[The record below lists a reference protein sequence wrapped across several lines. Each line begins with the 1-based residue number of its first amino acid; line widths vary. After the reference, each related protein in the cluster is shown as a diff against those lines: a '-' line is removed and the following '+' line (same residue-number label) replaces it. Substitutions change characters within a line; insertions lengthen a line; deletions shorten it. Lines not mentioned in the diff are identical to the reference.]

1 MTTQATHTETGAGA
15 QYVTLKKGCGYWDVT
30 NYPRGGCFRR
40 AAEDMPGR
48 VVSGPA
54 NLYGAGMEYSVTWE
68 DGGSAVI
75 PARGIIRPEAEGRG
89 EA

>member
-1 MTTQATHTETGAGA
+1 MTTQATHTKATAGA

-40 AAEDMPGR
+40 ASEDMAGL

-54 NLYGAGMEYSVTWE
+54 NLYRAGMEYSVTWA
-68 DGGSAVI
+68 DGRSAVV
-75 PARGIIRPEAEGRG
+75 PARGIIRHEAERNG
-89 EA
+89 EP

>member
-1 MTTQATHTETGAGA
+1 MTTQATHAPGSGSA

-30 NYPRGGCFRR
+30 KYPRGGCFRR
-40 AAEDMPGR
+40 AAEDMRGR

-68 DGGSAVI
+68 GGGSAVI
-75 PARGIIRPEAEGRG
+75 PARGIIRHEAEGG
-89 EA
+89 QE

>member
-1 MTTQATHTETGAGA
+1 MTTQATQTETGPRA

-30 NYPRGGCFRR
+30 KYPRGGCFRR

-68 DGGSAVI
+68 DGASAVI
-75 PARGIIRPEAEGRG
+75 PARGTIRHEDQEG
-89 EA
+89 EQ